1 MFSKHVNAFVSI
13 LLYIYRCVYLNIYVY
28 IDIWCG
34 SFWEGKIKFYNV
46 GMYMGNNTTKKNKEM
61 MTIKLRLVVPIGRK
75 EGVIS
80 GGSPEESGQ
89 VVGRVTACLA
99 AKLH

>member
-13 LLYIYRCVYLNIYVY
+13 LLYSYICVYLNIYVY

-61 MTIKLRLVVPIGRK
+61 MTIKFRLVVPIGRK

-80 GGSPEESGQ
+80 GGPLRSLGRSW
-89 VVGRVTACLA
+89 VGVTACLA